1 MIKILTPII
10 GSIIILGM
18 FFIFSNK
25 ENIQQKQ
32 EAIKEHKLK
41 EQQEQE
47 KEQRCLNE
55 YNRLEQS
62 YQDATSWFNDDETQ
76 LSEIKTTAI
85 KLQREDCDRYTVGG
99 FSNLIRKCDNQL

>member
-1 MIKILTPII
+1 MIKILIPII
-10 GSIIILGM
+10 GFIIILGM

-25 ENIQQKQ
+25 ENIQYKQ
-32 EAIKEHKLK
+32 N
-41 EQQEQE
+41 QSR

-62 YQDATSWFNDDETQ
+62 YQDATSWWNDDETQ

-85 KLQREDCDRYTVGG
+85 KLQREGCDRYAVGG